1 MYTNGPDDLLK
12 NEFGKGIMQKSYS
25 KKWIDD
31 ISEDFG
37 LDPLELLNDNVF
49 YFELKLKLKKRNF
62 NFFKLSL
69 MKWARLIQL
78 IKIKS
83 EKIHDIL

>member
-1 MYTNGPDDLLK
+1 LYTNGPDDLLK

-49 YFELKLKLKKRNF
+49 YFI
-62 NFFKLSL
+62 LS
-69 MKWARLIQL
+69 
-78 IKIKS
+78 
-83 EKIHDIL
+83 